1 MILRCLVVDDNH
13 SFLQSAKR
21 LLEGQSMAVVGVATN
36 GSEALQRTAELS
48 PDVLLLD
55 VDLGRE
61 SGFEVAERLQ
71 QQGHLP
77 AANVIMISAHAEDDL
92 VDLLAGSPVAGFL
105 PKAQLS
111 AARIQHMLEAGQRG

>member
-1 MILRCLVVDDNH
+1 MKLRCLVVDDNH
-13 SFLQSAKR
+13 GFLQSAVR
-21 LLEGQSMAVVGVATN
+21 LLEGESVAVVGVATS
-36 GSEALQRTAELS
+36 GSEALRRTVELS

-61 SGFEVAERLQ
+61 NGFEVAVRLQ

-77 AANVIMISAHAEDDL
+77 ASNVIMISAHAEDDL

-111 AARIQHMLEAGQRG
+111 AARIQHMLETGQRG

>member
-1 MILRCLVVDDNH
+1 MTLRCLVVDDNQG
-13 SFLQSAKR
+13 FLQSAVR
-21 LLEGQSMAVVGVATN
+21 LLEGESMAVVGVATN
-36 GSEALQRTAELS
+36 GSDALRRTAELS

-61 SGFEVAERLQ
+61 NGFEVAERLQ
-71 QQGHLP
+71 QAGHVP
-77 AANVIMISAHAEDDL
+77 ASSVIMISAHAEDDL

-111 AARIQHMLEAGQRG
+111 AARIQHMLEARRRG